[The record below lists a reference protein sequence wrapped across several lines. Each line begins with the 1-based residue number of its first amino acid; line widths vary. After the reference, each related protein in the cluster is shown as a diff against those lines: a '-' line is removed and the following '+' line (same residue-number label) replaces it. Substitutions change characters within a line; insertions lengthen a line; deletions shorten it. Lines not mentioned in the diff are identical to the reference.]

1 VQKKI
6 NTETHISPKLFVI
19 FHSDNYHFQS
29 PKPLI
34 SFVGKIKLP
43 MTKFIEHIEEATI
56 RFAGDSGDGMQ
67 LVGSQFSET
76 SGFAGNEVN
85 TFPDYPSEIRA
96 PEGTLYG
103 VSAFQI
109 HFGTKN
115 IHTSGDH
122 IDVLV
127 AMNASSLKVNIANL
141 RVGGIIIANS
151 EGFDARNLSLA
162 KYSTNPL
169 EDGSLNKYELH
180 AVDITKEIKAEL
192 KDLNVA
198 GKLIGKTKNIFAL
211 GIAYWLF
218 NRPLEPT
225 VNWINKKFKGKDDI
239 LLANIHVLRAGWNYA
254 EKNPGFQKQF
264 AIDRSALPPGR
275 YRNITGNEA
284 VALGLVVAARKA
296 NLPLFLGSYPI
307 TPATDILHAISGYK
321 KYGVK
326 HLQAEDEIAGICSAI
341 GAAFGGS
348 LAATT
353 TSGPGLS
360 LKTEAMGLAVMIE
373 LPLIIVDVQR
383 AGPST
388 GLPTKPEQGDLLM
401 AMFGRHGEAPM
412 PVLAA
417 SSPADCFTLTLEA
430 ARISLKYM
438 TPVLLLS
445 DGHIGQASEPWKII
459 AIDELPEITA
469 EFAQDASY
477 FAPYKR
483 DEKTL
488 RRLWAIP
495 GFEGMEHRIGGLEKQ
510 DVTGDVSHDSMNH
523 EKMVHLRQEKIERIA
538 LDIPEAVVEGEQ
550 QGDLLMISWGSTYGA
565 AKTAFERLREN
576 GHTLSFLHLRYMNP
590 FQKNLGEILNRFE
603 RLVLPEMNMGQL
615 KLLLQAKF
623 LKPIIGINK
632 VQGKPFRS
640 TEIEDGLMKLLTQ
653 KEILI

>member
-1 VQKKI
+1 
-6 NTETHISPKLFVI
+6 
-19 FHSDNYHFQS
+19 
-29 PKPLI
+29 
-34 SFVGKIKLP
+34 
-43 MTKFIEHIEEATI
+43 MTKIIEHLEEATI

-109 HFGTKN
+109 HFGTQH

-127 AMNASSLKVNIANL
+127 AMNASSLKVNMANL
-141 RVGGIIIANS
+141 KPGGIIIANI
-151 EGFDARNLSLA
+151 EGFDERNLTLAKYAVNPLTDGSLA
-162 KYSTNPL
+162 KY
-169 EDGSLNKYELH
+169 EVH
-180 AVDITKEIKAEL
+180 AIDMTKEIKAEL
-192 KDLNVA
+192 KELNVPS
-198 GKLIGKTKNIFAL
+198 KVISKTKNIFAL
-211 GIAYWLF
+211 GLAYWLF
-218 NRPLEPT
+218 NRPLQPT
-225 VNWINKKFKGKDDI
+225 VDWINKKFKGKDDVI
-239 LLANIHVLRAGWNYA
+239 LANIHVLRAGWNYA
-254 EKNPGFQKQF
+254 EKTPSFQKQYV
-264 AIDRSALPPGR
+264 IDRSPLPPGR

-284 VALGLVVAARKA
+284 IALGLVVAARKA

-360 LKTEAMGLAVMIE
+360 LKTEAMGLAVMTE

-401 AMFGRHGEAPM
+401 AMYGRHGEAPM
-412 PVLAA
+412 PIIAAA
-417 SSPADCFTLTLEA
+417 SPSDCFDVTLEA
-430 ARISLKYM
+430 TRIALKYM
-438 TPVLLLS
+438 TPVMILS
-445 DGHIGQASEPWKII
+445 DGNIGQASEPWKIA
-459 AIDELPEITA
+459 AISELPEIHPH
-469 EFAQDASY
+469 FATDSTT

-488 RRLWAIP
+488 RRQWAIP
-495 GFEGMEHRIGGLEKQ
+495 GFEGMEHRIGGLEKE
-510 DVTGDVSHDSMNH
+510 DGSGNVSSDSVNH
-523 EKMVHLRQEKIERIA
+523 ERMVHLRQEKVDGIA
-538 LDIPEAVVEGEQ
+538 NDIPELKVEGEQ
-550 QGDLLMISWGSTYGA
+550 EGDILMLSWGSTYGA
-565 AKTAFERLREN
+565 AKTAYERLRAS
-576 GHTLSFLHLRYMNP
+576 GHQLSFAHLRYMNP
-590 FQKNLGEILNRFE
+590 FPRNLGDILNHFQR
-603 RLVLPEMNMGQL
+603 VVVPELNLGQL
-615 KLLLQAKF
+615 QLLLQGKY
-623 LKPIIGINK
+623 LKKIIGIHK
-632 VQGKPFRS
+632 VQGKLFKS
-640 TEIEDGLMKLLTQ
+640 TELERELLALLEE
-653 KEILI
+653 KAVEA